1 MTFNLWSI
9 GAFNNGGPWDTT
21 APVWRLMAF
30 DDLRVNVLYEMLRLR
45 SEVFVVEQQCVFQ
58 DIDGFDREAMHL
70 MGVQHNELQAYAR
83 CFGPG
88 VKFAEASIGRVLTRQ
103 SARGTGLGHALIDQA
118 VSAVSQVWGPQA
130 IRIGAQMQ
138 LAGFYAKHG
147 FAEVGKTYLE
157 DGIPH
162 LEMLRPAT

>member
-1 MTFNLWSI
+1 
-9 GAFNNGGPWDTT
+9 
-21 APVWRLMAF
+21 
-30 DDLRVNVLYEMLRLR
+30 
-45 SEVFVVEQQCVFQ
+45 VFVVEQQCVFQ
-58 DIDGFDREAMHL
+58 DIDGADRQAMHL
-70 MGVQHNELQAYAR
+70 MGVQHSELQAYAR

-138 LAGFYAKHG
+138 LASFYAKHG
-147 FAEVGKTYLE
+147 FADVGKTYME

-162 LEMLRPAT
+162 LEMLRPVL